1 MKDDAFL
8 LSRSSFHCS
17 HLHLCLGF
25 SAPASFSLFH
35 HIFRALVFFCA
46 PLRVGRSPSPC
57 AFVKSDTRPARTLPP
72 TPALKHLHAASAHFL
87 AKSIGGTRCV
97 TKEERRGRR
106 TRRSRRRARSWRLL
120 PAACTQKGLRA
131 KMTRRGRNFSRTC
144 RD

>member
-8 LSRSSFHCS
+8 LSRSSLHSS
-17 HLHLCLGF
+17 HLRLCLGF

-97 TKEERRGRR
+97 TKERMRRRR
-106 TRRSRRRARSWRLL
+106 WRRKRARSWRLL
-120 PAACTQKGLRA
+120 PAACTQKCLKA
-131 KMTRRGRNFSRTC
+131 KMTRRGRNFLIFH
-144 RD
+144 D